1 MKVGVRE
8 EGKTEKGKV
17 EMSAVIIRKLE
28 IGSLKAHGSEQGHPT
43 S

>member
-17 EMSAVIIRKLE
+17 EMSVVIIRKLE
-28 IGSLKAHGSEQGHPT
+28 IGFLKVYGFE
-43 S
+43 